1 MATPSGAI
9 SFEDIRTEFGTPQA
23 NNSLNNYYSGGSA
36 LGAPLANV
44 AASGAITMSS
54 LRSIEK
60 TQNSGNKINAASGV
74 PNGTSLIFFTNGVCY
89 SDSTGT
95 AALYVP
101 GSRTGATTVVVNHSI
116 AGKAGNGGN
125 GQAVTYSDNGNAQPS
140 GSAGDGTGGGAA
152 LQLSSPTHV
161 DNNSGIYAGAGGGG
175 GGSAYGAA
183 LSLINAG
190 ITCTSTTFKGITTNT
205 TANTFFTIGA
215 GGGGGSA
222 GDSTIANSSDGSVG
236 SYGDG
241 GHVVNFA
248 NGNQITTT
256 TGTQCTSNGSYY
268 NGRYLK
274 MVSKQGNF
282 SNTPG
287 AGGGSNGNAGS
298 GRTGTTGSVSFP
310 AISNNGSTATAFSVN
325 GNGDPSSGGGA
336 GYALQGWN
344 SYATTVHGIGSSSG
358 SYTGNVN

>member
-60 TQNSGNKINAASGV
+60 TQNSGANINAASGV
-74 PNGTSLIFFTNGVCY
+74 PNGSSLIFFTNGICY
-89 SDSTGT
+89 SNTTGT

-101 GSRTGATTVVVNHSI
+101 SSRTGATTVVINHSVV
-116 AGKAGNGGN
+116 GKAGNGGN
-125 GQAVTYSDNGNAQPS
+125 GQAVTYSDNNPAAPTGT
-140 GSAGDGTGGGAA
+140 AGDGTGGGAA
-152 LQLSSPTHV
+152 FHMASPTHM
-161 DNNSGIYAGAGGGG
+161 DNNSGLYAGSGGGG
-175 GGSAYGAA
+175 GGSAYGTA
-183 LSLINAG
+183 LTNINSG

-205 TANTFFTIGA
+205 TANTLWTVGT

-236 SYGDG
+236 SAGGG
-241 GHVVNFA
+241 GHTTNFA
-248 NGNQITTT
+248 NGNQSTTI

-268 NGRYLK
+268 NARHVK
-274 MVSKQGNF
+274 MVSNQGNF

-310 AISNNGSTATAFSVN
+310 SLSNNGTTASSIGCN

-336 GYALQGWN
+336 GYAIQGWN
-344 SYATTVHGIGSSSG
+344 SYSITVHGIASSQGSF
-358 SYTGNVN
+358 TGNVN